1 MFSSL
6 FKYVCYIIFWIFWDP
21 LQLVFHILPMT
32 NIVPWPQSHILD
44 LFWRLVSASGRRYHN
59 ISVGICFWKLKRIL
73 ENKILCPTCHVFLL
87 SPICHFWMIDPLLQN
102 MSRVAQPRLRVTIPA
117 HQSVIWLTLLIQR
130 EKQKYFTKYSKSIHF
145 VSPRLSHMSV
155 TLNSVKIF
163 INISHDK
170 TDWQIGINIRQLYI
184 PDKHRRKQTF
194 VHKINKRKVY
204 EDS

>member
-1 MFSSL
+1 MCSSCLL
-6 FKYVCYIIFWIFWDP
+6 FVTFGW
-21 LQLVFHILPMT
+21 
-32 NIVPWPQSHILD
+32 S
-44 LFWRLVSASGRRYHN
+44 
-59 ISVGICFWKLKRIL
+59 
-73 ENKILCPTCHVFLL
+73 ILCSKIWVG
-87 SPICHFWMIDPLLQN
+87 
-102 MSRVAQPRLRVTIPA
+102 VAQTRLRVTRPA

-194 VHKINKRKVY
+194 VHKINKRNFMRTVNESMFGFGRKEHLCDYHKTRFPRQEV
-204 EDS
+204 D

>member
-1 MFSSL
+1 
-6 FKYVCYIIFWIFWDP
+6 
-21 LQLVFHILPMT
+21 MT
-32 NIVPWPQSHILD
+32 PESHSGSVLA
-44 LFWRLVSASGRRYHN
+44 LVSASGRRYHN

-73 ENKILCPTCHVFLL
+73 ENKILVMCSSCLL
-87 SPICHFWMIDPLLQN
+87 FVTFGWSILCSKIWVG
-102 MSRVAQPRLRVTIPA
+102 VAQTRLRVTRPA
-117 HQSVIWLTLLIQR
+117 HQSVIWLTLLIHR

-170 TDWQIGINIRQLYI
+170 TDWQIGINIPQLYI